1 MFGQRFIGEPC
12 QRIGGSRER
21 LIPATLGRDFFEDPR
36 SERVLFFHGQL
47 GGFGERPHEEIGHSS
62 TFVNGG
68 LLPRLSYEVFQHLAA
83 QIDAQLAELDCALD
97 TDVKTFI
104 DLLRAADVPA
114 IVATT
119 NSAGGR

>member
-21 LIPATLGRDFFEDPR
+21 LIPATLGRDLFEDPR

-47 GGFGERPHEEIGHSS
+47 GSFGKRPHEEIGHSS

-68 LLPRLSYEVFQHLAA
+68 LLPRLSYHRGNKPPSSPAP
-83 QIDAQLAELDCALD
+83 
-97 TDVKTFI
+97 TPSP
-104 DLLRAADVPA
+104 RASP
-114 IVATT
+114 TRSSST
-119 NSAGGR
+119 SPRRSTRT